1 MSTVQGHG
9 SDLPTID
16 LLADTWFRGVP
27 HDQFDHLRRTAPV
40 YWHEEQGGSG
50 FWAITKHADVKR
62 ISRDPRTFS
71 SALGSTFIPDQDEE
85 TLVMLRLSVLN
96 MDDPQHTRYRNIVA
110 KGFTPRV
117 IAKLVEDIDAR
128 AKRVVDDVVARGECE
143 FVNDIAS
150 KVPIQTICTMLGL
163 DDELWPRMVELTNQ
177 MISGLGEEG
186 QTAGHMAAMEV
197 YALCDQMAA
206 ARRAEPRDDIMTA
219 LVNAEVD
226 GERLDDGELNM
237 FFVTLIVAGNETTR
251 NLINHAM
258 LAIIDNPGEA
268 ERLRADESLW
278 PTAVDE
284 MLRYGTSIHNF
295 RRTATVDTEIRGTPI
310 KAGDKVVMY
319 YAAANRDED
328 VFADPHRFDVGRKP
342 NDHVTFGGGGVHFC
356 LGASL
361 AKAQIRATM
370 REVVLRLGNPQLA
383 GSVKRLRSDFVS
395 GVTEMPIVFTPG
407 EREGTPQA

>member
-1 MSTVQGHG
+1 MSST
-9 SDLPTID
+9 SPLDTADLSRID
-16 LLADTWFRGVP
+16 LLADTWARGVP
-27 HDQFDHLRRTAPV
+27 HDQFDLLRRDSPV
-40 YWHEEQGGSG
+40 HWHEEAGGSG

-71 SALGSTFIPDQDEE
+71 SALGATFIPDQDEE
-85 TLVMLRLSVLN
+85 TLMMLRLSVLN

-117 IAKLVEDIDAR
+117 INKLIEDIDAR
-128 AKRVVDDVVARGECE
+128 AVRVVDEVIARGECE

-163 DDELWPRMVELTNQ
+163 DDELWPRMVELTNM
-177 MISGLGEEG
+177 MIGSLEDIGGENAG
-186 QTAGHMAAMEV
+186 QMAAMEV

-219 LVNAEVD
+219 LVHAEVD
-226 GERLDDGELNM
+226 GQRLDDGELNM

-251 NLINHAM
+251 NLLNHAM
-258 LAIIDNPGEA
+258 LAFIDNPAEA
-268 ERLRADESLW
+268 DRLRADPSLW

-295 RRTATVDTEIRGTPI
+295 RRTAAIDTEIRGTPI

-319 YAAANRDED
+319 YAAANRDEE
-328 VFADPHRFDVGRKP
+328 VFADPHRFDISRRP

-370 REVVLRLGNPQLA
+370 HEVVNRLGNPQLA
-383 GSVKRLRSDFVS
+383 GPVRRLRSDFVN
-395 GVTEMPIVFTPG
+395 GVTHMPITFQPIG
-407 EREGTPQA
+407 R

>member
-1 MSTVQGHG
+1 MTTFQ
-9 SDLPTID
+9 LPPID
-16 LLADTWFRGVP
+16 LLADTWARGVP
-27 HDQFDHLRRTAPV
+27 HDQFDVLRREAPV
-40 YWHEEQGGSG
+40 FWHEEPNGSG
-50 FWAITKHADVKR
+50 FWALTKHADVKR
-62 ISRDPRTFS
+62 ISRDSRTFS
-71 SALGSTFIPDQDEE
+71 SELGSTFIPDQDEA
-85 TLVMLRLSVLN
+85 TLMMLRLSVLN
-96 MDDPQHTRYRNIVA
+96 MDEPQHTRYRTIVA
-110 KGFTPRV
+110 NGFTPRV
-117 IAKLVEDIDAR
+117 INKLVEDIDAR
-128 AKRVVDDVVARGECE
+128 AVRVVDEIVQRGECE

-163 DDELWPRMVELTNQ
+163 DDELWPRMVELTNT
-177 MISGLGEEG
+177 MIGSLDDVGGENAG
-186 QTAGHMAAMEV
+186 QMAAMEI

-206 ARRAEPRDDIMTA
+206 ARRADPRDDIMTA

-226 GERLDDGELNM
+226 GEKLDDGELNM

-258 LAIIDNPGEA
+258 LAFIDNPGEA
-268 ERLRADESLW
+268 ERLRKDESLW

-295 RRTATVDTEIRGTPI
+295 RRTATVDTEIRGTRV

-319 YAAANRDED
+319 YAAANRDEE
-328 VFADPHRFDVGRKP
+328 VFADPHRFDVSRRP

-370 REVVLRLGNPQLA
+370 REVVDRIANPQLA
-383 GSVKRLRSDFVS
+383 GPVRRLKSDFVN
-395 GVTEMPIVFTPG
+395 GVTSMPITFTPG
-407 EREGTPQA
+407 R